1 MALPLQVT
9 GVEFNAPTTRIEVR
23 WTAAQA
29 NPPVTS
35 YEYKLTDLGQDFD
48 DVEWVDTGSV
58 NIVVSFPDL
67 ERGRSYKILV
77 RAVNS
82 EGPGTPSDAL
92 NFKVPQRTGG
102 KPFARLRN
110 GDTVQLSN
118 MKGLN
123 PNTRGIE
130 RGVGPIKGGRFQV
143 ANIDVAAGTFD
154 LAGVDGRDYD
164 AWIEGGYVYPAFFR
178 IADVKID
185 DFENK
190 VSWRIPASDNPR
202 NYIIYRDDIG
212 SFNYVG
218 TTTREEFEDAGIV
231 ADFSSSLPRHR
242 RLFEHQG
249 TYPRATAYFD
259 QRRVFAGSDQ
269 RPATIYLSQIG
280 RFFDF
285 SQHTP
290 LIATDSIEAT
300 LAEGKYSLIRHMVSV
315 EDLLVFTDSGEFRVN
330 GAGGGTITPQ
340 TLTPLLQTS
349 FGSSY
354 LAPALFDNTV
364 VFVLPSRKEVMGLR
378 YDRQQT
384 GYIPENLSV
393 LASHL
398 FEEHPLVEVAP
409 VSTAHNRLYAIRE
422 DGSCPVML
430 FNQTPQL
437 LAWVMW
443 DTQGRFK
450 SVASGRPTTREE
462 DEDVGYF
469 VVEREVDGRTVHYI
483 EYTGSRDF
491 QDIRDAYFVDSGL
504 SYDEP
509 HDISNI
515 THSGGTVTVTLD
527 LGGAD
532 NPISDGD
539 EVEIAG
545 VQWKPIPPTEDNNY
559 TVSQPNQLNGQKREV
574 MATASGFTFDLRL
587 PDPRDPDDPDDD
599 IPGETWQSDY
609 VRGGQVRKAART
621 VSGLWHL
628 EGASVVVLADGDPLP
643 DEFTVTGGQITLPD
657 AAARIHVG
665 LRYITNIETMDL
677 EPDDPRLRAAI
688 TNINEIVTRY
698 DRSRGGL
705 IARVENEGFSDFE
718 NAPQRSRD
726 TAAEAG
732 ASQPLGGPILPFS
745 GDREIDAPLGGWD
758 RNVRLLFR
766 QWQPLPLTI
775 LAIYIDADLSD
786 LPSALGR

>member
-1 MALPLQVT
+1 MALPLKVT
-9 GVEFNAPTTRIEVR
+9 GVEANFPTTRIEVR

-29 NPPVTS
+29 DPAVTS
-35 YEYKLTDLGQDFD
+35 YEYKIADLGQDFD
-48 DVEWVDTGSV
+48 DVEWVDTGST
-58 NIVVSFPDL
+58 NIVASFPDL
-67 ERGRSYKILV
+67 ERGRSYKIQV
-77 RAVNS
+77 RALNS
-82 EGPGTPSDAL
+82 EGAGTPSDTI
-92 NFKVPQRTGG
+92 NFQVPRRTGG

-110 GDTVQLSN
+110 GDVVQLSN
-118 MKGLN
+118 MKGLQ
-123 PNTRGIE
+123 PNSRGIE
-130 RGVGPIKGGRFQV
+130 RGASPIKGGRFRV

-164 AWIEGGYVYPAFFR
+164 VWIEGGYIYPAFFR

-190 VSWRIPASDNPR
+190 VSWRVSASDNPR
-202 NYIIYRDDIG
+202 HYIIYRDDIG

-218 TTTREEFEDAGIV
+218 TTTREEFEDAGII

-242 RLFEHQG
+242 RLFEQQG

-398 FEEHPLVEVAP
+398 FEEYPLVEVAP

-462 DEDVGYF
+462 DDDVGYF

-483 EYTGSRDF
+483 EYTDARDF
-491 QDIRDAYFVDSGL
+491 QDVRDAYFVDSGL

-509 HDISNI
+509 YTISNI

-532 NPISDGD
+532 NPISDD
-539 EVEIAG
+539 DMVEIAG
-545 VQWKPIPPTEDNNY
+545 VEWKPVQDDDF
-559 TVSQPNQLNGQKREV
+559 TVSQPNQLNGNKYPV
-574 MATASGFTFDLRL
+574 TATPTGFTFTLR
-587 PDPRDPDDPDDD
+587 PSREPDPDDPHDRGD
-599 IPGETWQSDY
+599 PGEIWREDY
-609 VRGGQVRKAART
+609 VRGGQVRKAVST

-643 DEFTVTGGQITLPD
+643 AELLVENGEITLPNELV
-657 AAARIHVG
+657 AARIHVG

-726 TAAEAG
+726 TALG
-732 ASQPLGGPILPFS
+732 PQPMGGPVLPFS
-745 GDREIDAPLGGWD
+745 GDREIDAPLGGWE

-766 QWQPLPLTI
+766 QHEPLPLTI

>member
-1 MALPLQVT
+1 MALPLQVS
-9 GVEFNAPTTRIEVR
+9 GVNINQPSARVEVR
-23 WTAAQA
+23 WTALVADPA
-29 NPPVTS
+29 VTS
-35 YEYKLTDLGQDFD
+35 YEYKLD
-48 DVEWVDTGSV
+48 DGEWIDTEST
-58 NIVVSFPDL
+58 NTVVSFPDL
-67 ERGRSYKILV
+67 ERGRTYRVQV

-82 EGPGTPSDAL
+82 EGAGTPSDAVTFEVQL
-92 NFKVPQRTGG
+92 ITGG

-110 GDTVQLSN
+110 GDTIQLSN
-118 MKGLN
+118 MVGLQ
-123 PNTRGIE
+123 PNARGI
-130 RGVGPIKGGRFQV
+130 RNGVGPIKGGRFQI
-143 ANIDVAAGTFD
+143 ANLDVGAGTFD
-154 LAGVDGRDYD
+154 LAGVDGRDYEGYQ
-164 AWIEGGYVYPAFFR
+164 EGGYVYPAFFR

-190 VSWRIPASDNPR
+190 VSWRVPATDSPR
-202 NYIIYRDDIG
+202 NYIIYRDEIG

-242 RLFEHQG
+242 RLFEQEG
-249 TYPRATAYFD
+249 TYPRASAYFD
-259 QRRVFAGSDQ
+259 QRRVFGGSDQ

-364 VFVLPSRKEVMGLR
+364 VFVLPSRREVMGLR

-398 FEEHPLVEVAP
+398 FEEYPLVEVAP

-437 LAWVMW
+437 LAWTMW

-450 SVASGRPTTREE
+450 SVASGRPTTQEE

-483 EYTGSRDF
+483 EYTDARDF

-509 HDISNI
+509 YTISNI

-532 NPISDGD
+532 NPIAAEDM
-539 EVEIAG
+539 VEIAG
-545 VQWKPIPPTEDNNY
+545 VEWEPIQDDDF
-559 TVSQPNQLNGQKREV
+559 TVSQPNQLNGQKFRV
-574 MATASGFTFDLRL
+574 TAAGTSDFTFALN
-587 PDPRDPDDPDDD
+587 
-599 IPGETWQSDY
+599 GVWQKDY
-609 VRGGQVRKAART
+609 VRGGQVRKAVTT

-628 EGASVVVLADGDPLP
+628 EGASVVVLADGDPVP
-643 DEFTVTGGQITLPD
+643 ITDPVENGQITLTEP
-657 AAARIHVG
+657 AARIHVG

-705 IARVENEGFSDFE
+705 IARVENEGFSDFA
-718 NAPQRSRD
+718 NAPQRDRD
-726 TAAEAG
+726 TLVD
-732 ASQPLGGPILPFS
+732 SPLISDPILPFS
-745 GDREIDAPLGGWD
+745 GDREIDAPLGGWE

-766 QWQPLPLTI
+766 QAEPLPLTI

>member
-1 MALPLQVT
+1 MALPLKVT

-29 NPPVTS
+29 DPVVTS
-35 YEYKLTDLGQDFD
+35 YEYKLADFGQDFD
-48 DVEWVDTGSV
+48 EVEWVDTGDT

-82 EGPGTPSDAL
+82 EGAGTPSEPR
-92 NFKVPQRTGG
+92 NFQVPQRTGG

-110 GDTVQLSN
+110 GDVVQLSN
-118 MKGLN
+118 MKGVN

-130 RGVGPIKGGRFQV
+130 KGVSPIKGGRFRV
-143 ANIDVAAGTFD
+143 SNIDVSAGTFD
-154 LAGVDGRDYD
+154 LAGVDGRDYEGYI
-164 AWIEGGYVYPAFFR
+164 AGGYVYPAFFR

-190 VSWRIPASDNPR
+190 VSWRIPADDNPR
-202 NYIIYRDDIG
+202 NYIVYRDEIG

-218 TTTREEFEDAGIV
+218 TTTREEFEDAAIV

-242 RLFEHQG
+242 RLFEQEG
-249 TYPRATAYFD
+249 TYPRASAYFD
-259 QRRVFAGSDQ
+259 QRRVFAGSDT

-364 VFVLPSRKEVMGLR
+364 VFVLPSRREVMGLR

-450 SVASGRPTTREE
+450 SVASGRPTTQEE

-483 EYTGSRDF
+483 EYTDARDF
-491 QDIRDAYFVDSGL
+491 QDVRDAYFVDSGL

-509 HDISNI
+509 YNISDITYSE
-515 THSGGTVTVTLD
+515 GTVTVTLD

-532 NPISDGD
+532 NPIQAGD
-539 EVEIAG
+539 MVEIAG
-545 VQWKPIPPTEDNNY
+545 VEWEPVRDTDF
-559 TVSQPNQLNGQKREV
+559 TVSQPNQLSSPKYTV
-574 MATASGFTFDLRL
+574 AMPTASGFTFAFTL
-587 PDPRDPDDPDDD
+587 PMD
-599 IPGETWQSDY
+599 ETWQNY
-609 VRGGQVRKAART
+609 VRGGQVRKAVTT

-643 DEFTVTGGQITLPD
+643 DELTVTAGKITLPGD
-657 AAARIHVG
+657 RRAARIHVG

-698 DRSRGGL
+698 DRSRGGT
-705 IARVENEGFSDFE
+705 IARVENEGLFE
-718 NAPQRSRD
+718 FIDLSQRFRD
-726 TAAEAG
+726 TAVDP
-732 ASQPLGGPILPFS
+732 QPMGGHILPFS
-745 GDREIDAPLGGWD
+745 GDREVEAPLGGWD

-766 QWQPLPLTI
+766 QADPLPLTI

>member
-9 GVEFNAPTTRIEVR
+9 GVEVNQPSTRIEIR
-23 WTAAQA
+23 WTTGVADPAI
-29 NPPVTS
+29 TS
-35 YEYKLTDLGQDFD
+35 YQYKLD
-48 DVEWVDTGSV
+48 DGEWVDTGST
-58 NIVVSFPDL
+58 NTVVSFPDL
-67 ERGRSYKILV
+67 EQGRTYRVQV

-82 EGPGTPSDAL
+82 EGTGTPSDVI
-92 NFKVPQRTGG
+92 NFQVMRRTGG

-118 MKGLN
+118 MKGLQ
-123 PNTRGIE
+123 PNSRGIN
-130 RGVGPIKGGRFQV
+130 RGVGPIKGGRFQI
-143 ANIDVAAGTFD
+143 ANIDVEAGTFD
-154 LAGVDGRDYD
+154 LAGVDGRDYEGY
-164 AWIEGGYVYPAFFR
+164 IEGGYIYPAFFR

-190 VSWRIPASDNPR
+190 VSWRVPATDNPR

-218 TTTREEFEDAGIV
+218 TTTREEFEDVGIV

-242 RLFEHQG
+242 RLFEQEG
-249 TYPRATAYFD
+249 TYPRTCAYFD

-340 TLTPLLQTS
+340 TLTPFLQTS

-364 VFVLPSRKEVMGLR
+364 VFVLPSRREVMGLR

-398 FEEHPLVEVAP
+398 FEEYPLVEVAP

-437 LAWVMW
+437 LAWTMW

-483 EYTGSRDF
+483 EYTDTRDF

-509 HDISNI
+509 YDISNI

-532 NPISDGD
+532 NPIVAEDM
-539 EVEIAG
+539 VEITG
-545 VQWKPIPPTEDNNY
+545 VQWKPTQDEDF
-559 TVSQPNQLNGQKREV
+559 TVSQPNQLNGLYEV
-574 MATASGFTFDLRL
+574 ATADTTSFTIALR
-587 PDPRDPDDPDDD
+587 PATDMTPA
-599 IPGETWQSDY
+599 ETWQSDY
-609 VRGGQVRKAART
+609 VRGGQVRKAAST

-628 EGASVVVLADGDPLP
+628 EGASVVVLADGDPVP
-643 DEFTVTGGQITLPD
+643 ITDPVENGQITLPD
-657 AAARIHVG
+657 GLMAARIHVG
-665 LRYITNIETMDL
+665 LRYITNIETMDI
-677 EPDDPRLRAAI
+677 EPDDPRLRATI

-698 DRSRGGL
+698 NTSRGVRV
-705 IARVENEGFSDFE
+705 ARVEGEGYFE
-718 NAPQRSRD
+718 FVDEFTEDPDRYRFQFEGADDSQRPRPGVS
-726 TAAEAG
+726 EP
-732 ASQPLGGPILPFS
+732 QPLGGPIPPFS
-745 GDREIDAPLGGWD
+745 GDFRVQPPNGGWG

-766 QWQPLPLTI
+766 QVEPLPLFI
-775 LAIYIDADLSD
+775 LAIHIDADLSE

>member
-29 NPPVTS
+29 DPPVTS
-35 YEYKLTDLGQDFD
+35 YEYKLADLGQDFD
-48 DVEWVDTGSV
+48 DIEWVDTGST
-58 NIVVSFPDL
+58 NTVVSFPDL
-67 ERGRSYKILV
+67 ERGRSYKVMV
-77 RAVNS
+77 RAINS
-82 EGPGTPSDAL
+82 EGAGTPSNAL
-92 NFKVPQRTGG
+92 NFKVPRRTGG

-110 GDTVQLSN
+110 GDVVQLSN

-123 PNTRGIE
+123 PNTRGIA
-130 RGVGPIKGGRFQV
+130 RGVGPIKGGRFRV
-143 ANIDVAAGTFD
+143 ANIDVTAGTFD
-154 LAGVDGRDYD
+154 LSGVDGRDYEGY
-164 AWIEGGYVYPAFFR
+164 IEGGYVYPAFFR

-190 VSWRIPASDNPR
+190 VSWRVPASDNLR
-202 NYIIYRDDIG
+202 NYIIYRDEIG

-242 RLFEHQG
+242 RLFEQEG
-249 TYPRATAYFD
+249 AYPRASAYFD

-462 DEDVGYF
+462 DDDVGYF

-483 EYTGSRDF
+483 EYTGARDF

-509 HDISNI
+509 YTISSI
-515 THSGGTVTVTLD
+515 THDSGTVTVTLD

-532 NPISDGD
+532 NPIATEDM
-539 EVEIAG
+539 VEITG
-545 VQWKPIPPTEDNNY
+545 VEWKPVSDDNY
-559 TVSQPNQLNGQKREV
+559 TFSQPDQLNGLYQV
-574 MATASGFTFDLRL
+574 ATVDTSSFTVTLR
-587 PDPRDPDDPDDD
+587 PATDETPA
-599 IPGETWQSDY
+599 ETWDSDY
-609 VRGGQVRKAART
+609 VRGGQVRKAVSI

-628 EGASVVVLADGDPLP
+628 EGANVVVLADGNPTPIADP
-643 DEFTVTGGQITLPD
+643 VTRGQITLPNELK
-657 AAARIHVG
+657 AARIHVG

-726 TAAEAG
+726 TAVDP
-732 ASQPLGGPILPFS
+732 QPMGGPILTFS
-745 GDREIDAPLGGWD
+745 GDREIDAPLGGWE

-766 QWQPLPLTI
+766 QHEPLPLTI

>member
-9 GVEFNAPTTRIEVR
+9 GVQINQPTTRVEVR
-23 WTAAQA
+23 WTAVVAD
-29 NPPVTS
+29 PPVTS
-35 YEYKLTDLGQDFD
+35 YEYKLD
-48 DVEWVDTGSV
+48 DGEWIDTEST
-58 NIVVSFPDL
+58 NTVVSFPDL
-67 ERGRSYKILV
+67 EQVRTYLVQV

-82 EGPGTPSDAL
+82 EGVGTPSAPVSFRVL
-92 NFKVPQRTGG
+92 RRTGG

-110 GDTVQLSN
+110 GDVVQISN
-118 MKGLN
+118 VKGVR
-123 PNTRGIE
+123 PNAQGVQ
-130 RGVGPIKGGRFQV
+130 RGVNEIQGGRFQV
-143 ANIDVAAGTFD
+143 ANVDVAAGTFD
-154 LAGVDGRDYD
+154 LAGVDGRNYNVYQ
-164 AWIEGGYVYPAFFR
+164 EGGYVYPAFFR

-185 DFENK
+185 DFENR
-190 VSWRIPASDNPR
+190 VSWRIPASDEPR

-218 TTTREEFEDAGIV
+218 TTSREEFEDAGIV

-242 RLFEHQG
+242 RLFEQEG
-249 TYPRATAYFD
+249 TYPRASAYFD
-259 QRRVFAGSDQ
+259 QRRVFGGSDQ

-364 VFVLPSRKEVMGLR
+364 VFVLPSRREVMGLR

-398 FEEHPLVEVAP
+398 FEEYPLVEVAP

-437 LAWVMW
+437 LAWTMW

-483 EYTGSRDF
+483 EYTDTRDF

-509 HDISNI
+509 YTISNV
-515 THSGGTVTVTLD
+515 THSEGTVTVTLD

-532 NPISDGD
+532 SPISTNDM
-539 EVEIAG
+539 VEIAD
-545 VQWKPIPPTEDNNY
+545 VEWKPLQDDDF
-559 TVSQPNQLNGQKREV
+559 TVSQPNQLNGQKYLV
-574 MATASGFTFDLRL
+574 TAAGTSDFTFTLMD
-587 PDPRDPDDPDDD
+587 
-599 IPGETWQSDY
+599 GETWISEY
-609 VRGGQVRKAART
+609 VRGGQARKAVTT

-628 EGASVVVLADGDPLP
+628 EGASVVVLADGDPVP
-643 DEFTVTGGQITLPD
+643 ITDPVENGQITLPD

-726 TAAEAG
+726 TALG
-732 ASQPLGGPILPFS
+732 PQPMGGPVLPFS
-745 GDREIDAPLGGWD
+745 GDREIDAPLGGWE

-766 QWQPLPLTI
+766 QADPLPLTI

>member
-1 MALPLQVT
+1 MALPVQVS

-23 WTAAQA
+23 WTAITAD
-29 NPPVTS
+29 PPVTS
-35 YEYKLTDLGQDFD
+35 YEYKLD
-48 DVEWVDTGSV
+48 DGEWIDTGST
-58 NIVVSFPDL
+58 NLVVSFPDL
-67 ERGRSYKILV
+67 ERGRTYRVQV

-82 EGPGTPSDAL
+82 EGIGTPSDVL
-92 NFKVPQRTGG
+92 NFKVPRRTGG

-110 GDTVQLSN
+110 GDIVQLSN
-118 MKGLN
+118 MKGLQ
-123 PNTRGIE
+123 PNSRGIS
-130 RGVGPIKGGRFQV
+130 RGVGPIKGGRFRV
-143 ANIDVAAGTFD
+143 ANIDVEAGIFD
-154 LAGVDGRDYD
+154 LAGVDGRDYEGY
-164 AWIEGGYVYPAFFR
+164 IEGGYIYPAFFR

-190 VSWRIPASDNPR
+190 VSWRVPATDEPR

-218 TTTREEFEDAGIV
+218 TTTREEFEDVSIV

-242 RLFEHQG
+242 RLFEQEG
-249 TYPRATAYFD
+249 TYPRTCAYFD

-364 VFVLPSRKEVMGLR
+364 VFVLPSRREVMGLR

-398 FEEHPLVEVAP
+398 FEDHPLVEVAP

-437 LAWVMW
+437 LAWTMW

-483 EYTGSRDF
+483 EYTDARDF
-491 QDIRDAYFVDSGL
+491 QDVRDAYFVDSGL

-509 HDISNI
+509 YTISNI

-532 NPISDGD
+532 NPIAAEDM
-539 EVEIAG
+539 VEIAD
-545 VQWKPIPPTEDNNY
+545 VEWKPVQDEDF
-559 TVSQPNQLNGQKREV
+559 TVSQPDQLNGIKYEV
-574 MATASGFTFDLRL
+574 VTADTSSFTFALRA
-587 PDPRDPDDPDDD
+587 D
-599 IPGETWQSDY
+599 ETWRSDY
-609 VRGGQVRKAART
+609 VRGGQVRKAVTT

-628 EGASVVVLADGDPLP
+628 EGVSVVVLADGDPVP
-643 DEFTVTGGQITLPD
+643 ITDPVENGQITLPD
-657 AAARIHVG
+657 ERRAARIHVG

-698 DRSRGGL
+698 DRSRGGT
-705 IARVENEGFSDFE
+705 ISRVENEGFSEFIDVS
-718 NAPQRSRD
+718 QRFRD
-726 TAAEAG
+726 TEVNPMG
-732 ASQPLGGPILPFS
+732 GLVMDPLMGQPILPFS

-766 QWQPLPLTI
+766 QAEPLPLTI

>member
-23 WTAAQA
+23 WTAVTAD
-29 NPPVTS
+29 PPVTS
-35 YEYKLTDLGQDFD
+35 YEYKLD
-48 DVEWVDTGSV
+48 DGEWVDTEST
-58 NIVVSFPDL
+58 NLVVSFPDL
-67 ERGRSYKILV
+67 ERGRTYRVQV

-82 EGPGTPSDAL
+82 EGIGTPSDAL
-92 NFKVPQRTGG
+92 SFKVPRRTGG

-110 GDTVQLSN
+110 GDVIQLSN
-118 MKGLN
+118 MKGLQ
-123 PNTRGIE
+123 PNSRGVN
-130 RGVGPIKGGRFQV
+130 RGVGPVKGGRFRV
-143 ANIDVAAGTFD
+143 ANIDVEAGTFD
-154 LAGVDGRDYD
+154 LAGVDGRDYEGY
-164 AWIEGGYVYPAFFR
+164 IEGGYIYPTFFR

-190 VSWRIPASDNPR
+190 VSWRIPATDNPR

-242 RLFEHQG
+242 RLFEQEG
-249 TYPRATAYFD
+249 TYPRASAYFD

-437 LAWVMW
+437 LAWTMW

-491 QDIRDAYFVDSGL
+491 QDVRDAYFVDSGL

-532 NPISDGD
+532 NPIKVGNM
-539 EVEIAG
+539 VEITG
-545 VQWKPIPPTEDNNY
+545 VQWKPIQDEDF
-559 TVSQPNQLNGQKREV
+559 TVSQPNQLSGYYPV
-574 MATASGFTFDLRL
+574 ATADTSSFTIALR
-587 PDPRDPDDPDDD
+587 PATDMTPA
-599 IPGETWQSDY
+599 ETWQSDY
-609 VRGGQVRKAART
+609 VRGGQVRKAVST

-628 EGASVVVLADGDPLP
+628 EGANVVVLADGDPVP
-643 DEFTVTGGQITLPD
+643 ITDPVENGQITLPNELV
-657 AAARIHVG
+657 AARIHVG
-665 LRYITNIETMDL
+665 LRYITNIETMDI
-677 EPDDPRLRAAI
+677 EPDDPRLRATI

-698 DRSRGGL
+698 NTSRGVKV
-705 IARVENEGFSDFE
+705 ARVEGEGYFE
-718 NAPQRSRD
+718 FVDEFETDPQRYRVQF
-726 TAAEAG
+726 EADG
-732 ASQPLGGPILPFS
+732 EGIQRPRAGSSELRPLGGYIPPFS
-745 GDREIDAPLGGWD
+745 GDYRVQPPNGGWG

-766 QWQPLPLTI
+766 QVEPLPLFI
-775 LAIYIDADLSD
+775 LAIHIDADLSE

>member
-29 NPPVTS
+29 DPAVTS
-35 YEYKLTDLGQDFD
+35 YEYKLADLGQDFD

-77 RAVNS
+77 RALNS
-82 EGPGTPSDAL
+82 EGAGTPSAAL
-92 NFKVPQRTGG
+92 NFKVPLRTGG

-110 GDTVQLSN
+110 GDTIQLSN
-118 MKGLN
+118 MKGLQ
-123 PNTRGIE
+123 PNSRGVE

-164 AWIEGGYVYPAFFR
+164 VWIEGGYVYPAFFR

-202 NYIIYRDDIG
+202 NYIIYRDEIG

-242 RLFEHQG
+242 RLFEQEG

-290 LIATDSIEAT
+290 LLATDSIEAT

-364 VFVLPSRKEVMGLR
+364 VFVLPSRREVMGLR

-398 FEEHPLVEVAP
+398 FEEYPLIEVAP

-437 LAWVMW
+437 LAWTMW

-483 EYTGSRDF
+483 EYTDSRDF
-491 QDIRDAYFVDSGL
+491 QDLRDAYFVDSGL

-509 HDISNI
+509 YDISDI

-532 NPISDGD
+532 NPIEVGNM
-539 EVEIAG
+539 VEITG
-545 VQWKPIPPTEDNNY
+545 VQWKPIQDEDF
-559 TVSQPNQLNGQKREV
+559 TVSQPDQLDSPKYEV
-574 MATASGFTFDLRL
+574 ATSTASGFTFALD
-587 PDPRDPDDPDDD
+587 
-599 IPGETWQSDY
+599 GVWQSDY
-609 VRGGQVRKAART
+609 VRGGQVRKAVST

-628 EGASVVVLADGDPLP
+628 EGASVVVLADGDPVP
-643 DEFTVTGGQITLPD
+643 ITDPVENGQITLPD
-657 AAARIHVG
+657 GLMAARIHVG
-665 LRYITNIETMDL
+665 LRYITNIETMDI
-677 EPDDPRLRAAI
+677 EPDDPRLRATI

-698 DRSRGGL
+698 NTSRGVKV
-705 IARVENEGFSDFE
+705 ARVEGEGYFE
-718 NAPQRSRD
+718 FVDEFTEDPQSFRAQTEAQVEGGPQRPR
-726 TAAEAG
+726 AG
-732 ASQPLGGPILPFS
+732 SMGLQPLGGSTPPFS
-745 GDREIDAPLGGWD
+745 GDYRVQPPNGGWG

-766 QWQPLPLTI
+766 QVEPLPLFI
-775 LAIYIDADLSD
+775 LAIHIDADLSE